1 MKFIHAVVFDKTDF
15 ENSNY
20 NTSSWDDLTSADY
33 TVHCLYNVDNEDIV
47 IIEDNMHT
55 PVETMIENF
64 LDGVRYAGS
73 VNVGGLIVVN
83 SDVEV
88 INAYIVV
95 DDGLSYRID
104 AVGLC
109 LVEGNYVEVK

>member
-1 MKFIHAVVFDKTDF
+1 
-15 ENSNY
+15 
-20 NTSSWDDLTSADY
+20 
-33 TVHCLYNVDNEDIV
+33 
-47 IIEDNMHT
+47 
-55 PVETMIENF
+55 MIETF
-64 LDGVRYAGS
+64 IDGVKYADS

-88 INAYIVV
+88 SYAYIVV

-109 LVEGNYVEVK
+109 LVEGNYVEVER